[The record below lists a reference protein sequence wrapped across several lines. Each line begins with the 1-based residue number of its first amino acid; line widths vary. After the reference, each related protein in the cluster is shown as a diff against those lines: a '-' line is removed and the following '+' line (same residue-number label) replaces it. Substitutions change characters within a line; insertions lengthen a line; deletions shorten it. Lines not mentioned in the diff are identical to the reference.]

1 MTKSNITAMKINS
14 KMRDTASEQSK
25 EMGVLKHSIAKGKGN
40 MYGFLGEALFKKYAS
55 PFYKVETH
63 NTYDYDFVLDEKIRV
78 DVKTKSTS
86 TTPKGQYDCSV
97 AAYNTKQK
105 CDAYVFCR
113 VMHSFDRGFILGG
126 ILKEDFFDKAQFWK
140 KGTID
145 PSNGYQVKADCYNI
159 KIDELHTLKELM
171 EECMKNS

>member
-1 MTKSNITAMKINS
+1 MNLRKIKIKIKKEKTKFRNILELTKIHLINKKMIDFYEPYTTTKATILFQKAEDTNFSN
-14 KMRDTASEQSK
+14 
-25 EMGVLKHSIAKGKGN
+25 
-40 MYGFLGEALFKKYAS
+40 
-55 PFYKVETH
+55 
-63 NTYDYDFVLDEKIRV
+63 YDYDFVLDDKIRV

-105 CDAYVFCR
+105 CDAYIFCR

-171 EECMKNS
+171 EECMKTS